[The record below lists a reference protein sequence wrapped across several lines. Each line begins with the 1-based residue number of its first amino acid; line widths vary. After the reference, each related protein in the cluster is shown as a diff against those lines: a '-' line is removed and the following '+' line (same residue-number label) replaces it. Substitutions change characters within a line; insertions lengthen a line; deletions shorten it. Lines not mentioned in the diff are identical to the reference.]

1 MSAINSIEGLLSGS
15 GPALAKRLERVFDN
29 ALRYS
34 FTVRTC
40 RHRTAD
46 EEKRRVG
53 LMFDVVEQC
62 MAADQP
68 IHRVM
73 DVMNQLLVMAIDGD
87 EIIIHSGGLWC
98 VQGSSNLEVPIDP
111 KTVHEKLDINAVEED
126 HIKNPSAEQLLQALE
141 QNERRA

>member
-1 MSAINSIEGLLSGS
+1 MSAISNIEGLLSASTPG
-15 GPALAKRLERVFDN
+15 LATRLERVFDN
-29 ALRYS
+29 ALQYS

-53 LMFDVVEQC
+53 LMFDVVERC

-73 DVMNQLLVMAIDGD
+73 DVMNQLLIMAIDGD

-98 VQGSSNLEVPIDP
+98 VQSSTNLEVPIDP

-126 HIKNPSAEQLLQALE
+126 RVKNPTAEQLLQAME
-141 QNERRA
+141 QNERSA